1 MTMDMD
7 QELTRKTLQEIDT
20 LLKQGVMPISNSHL
34 KHLSSEAGILS
45 YLMELKEEGLISG
58 DLITIGAERVKPHRM
73 TNIRL
78 TYIGIKKLRSMIEQS
93 GVVS

>member
-1 MTMDMD
+1 MPMDMD
-7 QELTRKTLQEIDT
+7 QELTRKTLQEIDS
-20 LLKQGVMPISNSHL
+20 LLKQGVIPISNSHL
-34 KHLSSEAGILS
+34 KHLSSEAGTLS
-45 YLMELKEEGLISG
+45 HLMGLKAEGLISG

-93 GVVS
+93 TGAS

>member
-1 MTMDMD
+1 MPMDMD
-7 QELTRKTLQEIDT
+7 QELTRKTLQEIDS

-34 KHLSSEAGILS
+34 KHLSSEVGILS
-45 YLMELKEEGLISG
+45 HLMALKEEGLISG

-78 TYIGIKKLRSMIEQS
+78 TYIGIKKLRSIIEQS
-93 GVVS
+93 GVAS